1 MKSMSTPITV
11 SPQARKVVAAS
22 LLGNTIEYY
31 EFFIYGLCASLIFNK
46 LFFPSFDPVVGTLL
60 SLTTFAIA
68 FVARPI
74 GGWAAGHFGDR
85 LGRRSMLVMTLSG
98 MGLATT
104 LIGLLPTYDTI
115 GIAAPIMLTV
125 LRFLQGFS
133 LGGEASGGFLMALEH
148 ARGSKRGL
156 FTGIV
161 GTGNVCGLLLANG
174 VFLAVSQ
181 LPESQLLSWG
191 WRIPFLFSAVLVA
204 VALYIRLHLEESP
217 VFQAAQDSGAV
228 SESPSRELFRDHWRQ
243 VIGVALANM
252 PTNVI
257 FYLGSV
263 FALGYATSVGANRS
277 TVLAVVMVTSAV
289 LIVAMPYFGSLG
301 DRVDRK
307 KILLVGITLMAVTPF
322 IFFPLIGTGEP
333 LLMLVGFLALF
344 AGFAANYGAL
354 NAFLPHQFPAR
365 LRYSGV
371 AIGTNI
377 GGVFGGALAPIIATA
392 LLGRFHSWVPI
403 ALYLLV
409 IMVAAAVATA
419 LLRERP
425 DALDDAIGAHDVA
438 PSVVVAREVRA

>member
-1 MKSMSTPITV
+1 MSTGAT
-11 SPQARKVVAAS
+11 STRQARKVVAAS

-85 LGRRSMLVMTLSG
+85 IGRRTTLVLTLSG

-104 LIGLLPTYDTI
+104 LIGLLPTYGTI
-115 GIAAPIMLTV
+115 GVAAPILLTV
-125 LRFLQGFS
+125 LRFMQGFS

-148 ARGSKRGL
+148 ARGGKRGL

-174 VFLAVSQ
+174 VFLAVTQ
-181 LPESQLLSWG
+181 LPEAALLSWG
-191 WRIPFLFSAVLVA
+191 WRIPFLLSGLLVI
-204 VALYIRLHLEESP
+204 VALYIRLQIEESP
-217 VFQAAQDSGAV
+217 VFQAAQRSGAV
-228 SESPSRELFRDHWRQ
+228 SESPSKELFRNHWRQ
-243 VIGVALANM
+243 VIGVAFANM
-252 PTNVI
+252 PTNVV

-263 FALGYATSVGANRS
+263 FALGYATSQGANRS
-277 TVLAVVMVTSAV
+277 TVLTVVMVTCAV
-289 LIVAMPYFGSLG
+289 MIVAMPYFGSLG

-307 KILLVGITLMAVTPF
+307 KILLVGIALMAATPF
-322 IFFPLIGTGEP
+322 VFFPLIGTGKP
-333 LLMLVGFLALF
+333 LLMLVGYLALF

-354 NAFLPHQFPAR
+354 NAFLPHQFPAS

-371 AIGTNI
+371 AIGTNL

-392 LLGRFHSWVPI
+392 LLARFDSWVPI
-403 ALYLLV
+403 AIYLLV
-409 IMVAAAVATA
+409 IMVAAAIATW
-419 LLRERP
+419 LLAERP
-425 DALDDAIGAHDVA
+425 DALDDAAVHDE
-438 PSVVVAREVRA
+438 PHSSSEVPVIVQASA

>member
-1 MKSMSTPITV
+1 MGTPATTRA
-11 SPQARKVVAAS
+11 QRKVVVAS

-31 EFFIYGLCASLIFNK
+31 EFFIYGLSASLIFNK

-85 LGRRSMLVMTLSG
+85 VGRRSMLVLTLSG
-98 MGLATT
+98 MGVATT

-115 GIAAPIMLTV
+115 GIAAPIALTV

-148 ARGSKRGL
+148 ASGGKRGL

-181 LPESQLLSWG
+181 LPEAALLSWG
-191 WRIPFLFSAVLVA
+191 WRIPFLLSGALVI
-204 VALYIRLHLEESP
+204 VALYIRLQLEESP
-217 VFQAAQDSGAV
+217 VFEAAQKTGAV
-228 SESPSRELFRDHWRQ
+228 SGSPSKELFRNHWRR
-243 VIGVALANM
+243 VLGVALANM
-252 PTNVI
+252 PTNVV

-263 FALGYATSVGANRS
+263 FALGYATSHGASRS
-277 TVLAVVMVTSAV
+277 TVLACVMVTCAV

-307 KILLVGITLMAVTPF
+307 KILLAGIALMAAAPF
-322 IFFPLIGTGEP
+322 VFFPLIGTGNP
-333 LLMLVGFLALF
+333 LLILLGFLILF

-354 NAFLPHQFPAR
+354 NAFLPHQFPAH

-371 AIGTNI
+371 AIGTNL

-392 LLGRFHSWVPI
+392 LLGRFDSWVPI
-403 ALYLLV
+403 AIYLLV

-419 LLRERP
+419 LLGERP
-425 DALDDAIGAHDVA
+425 DALHD
-438 PSVVVAREVRA
+438 EIVRAEVDPASAQPIEAATA

>member
-1 MKSMSTPITV
+1 MSASASGSAQV
-11 SPQARKVVAAS
+11 RKVVAAS

-31 EFFIYGLCASLIFNK
+31 EFFIYGLSASLIFNQ
-46 LFFPSFDPVVGTLL
+46 LFFPTFDPVVGTML
-60 SLTTFAIA
+60 SLTTFAVA

-85 LGRRSMLVMTLSG
+85 IGRRAMLVLTLSG
-98 MGLATT
+98 MGVATT
-104 LIGLLPTYDTI
+104 LIGLLPTYATI
-115 GIAAPIMLTV
+115 GIAAPILLTV

-148 ARGSKRGL
+148 ARGNKRGL

-174 VFLAVSQ
+174 AFLAVTQ
-181 LPESQLLSWG
+181 LPEEALMSWG
-191 WRIPFLFSAVLVA
+191 WRIPFLFSGVLVII
-204 VALYIRLHLEESP
+204 ALYIRLQLEESP
-217 VFQAAQDSGAV
+217 VFEAAQRAGAV
-228 SESPSRELFRDHWRQ
+228 SQSPSAELFRKHWKR
-243 VIGVALANM
+243 VLGVALANM
-252 PTNVI
+252 PTNVV

-263 FALGYATSVGANRS
+263 FSLNYAVSQGASRS
-277 TVLAVVMVTSAV
+277 MVLTAVMITCAV
-289 LIVAMPYFGSLG
+289 LIIAMPYFGSLG

-307 KILLVGITLMAVTPF
+307 KILLVGIALMAVTPF
-322 IFFPLIGTGEP
+322 VFFPLLGTGRP
-333 LLMLVGFLALF
+333 LLMLLGFLLLF

-354 NAFLPHQFPAR
+354 NAFLPHQFPAS

-392 LLGRFHSWVPI
+392 LLGRFGSWVPI
-403 ALYLLV
+403 AIYLLV
-409 IMVAAAVATA
+409 IMTAAAVATA

-425 DALDDAIGAHDVA
+425 DALDDAAIYETEESSADDVA
-438 PSVVVAREVRA
+438 QVRAATA

>member
-1 MKSMSTPITV
+1 
-11 SPQARKVVAAS
+11 
-22 LLGNTIEYY
+22 
-31 EFFIYGLCASLIFNK
+31 
-46 LFFPSFDPVVGTLL
+46 
-60 SLTTFAIA
+60 
-68 FVARPI
+68 
-74 GGWAAGHFGDR
+74 
-85 LGRRSMLVMTLSG
+85 
-98 MGLATT
+98 
-104 LIGLLPTYDTI
+104 
-115 GIAAPIMLTV
+115 MLTV

-204 VALYIRLHLEESP
+204 VALNIRLNLEESP

-263 FALGYATSVGANRS
+263 FALTYATSVGANRS

-301 DRVDRK
+301 DRIDRK
-307 KILLVGITLMAVTPF
+307 KILLVGIALMAVTPF
-322 IFFPLIGTGEP
+322 IFFPLIGTGKP

-425 DALDDAIGAHDVA
+425 DALDDAIGAEDGVA
-438 PSVVVAREVRA
+438 SVAVTQGVRA

>member
-1 MKSMSTPITV
+1 MSSTTHG

-31 EFFIYGLCASLIFNK
+31 EFFIYGLSASLIFNK

-60 SLTTFAIA
+60 SLTTFALA

-85 LGRRSMLVMTLSG
+85 IGRRAMLVLTLSG
-98 MGLATT
+98 MGVATT
-104 LIGLLPTYDTI
+104 LIGLLPTYATI
-115 GIAAPIMLTV
+115 GVAAPILLSA
-125 LRFLQGFS
+125 LRFAQGFS

-148 ARGSKRGL
+148 ARGGKRGL

-174 VFLAVSQ
+174 VFLAITQ
-181 LPESQLLSWG
+181 LPEAALLSWG
-191 WRIPFLFSAVLVA
+191 WRIPFLLSGLLVM
-204 VALYIRLHLEESP
+204 VALYIRLQLEESP
-217 VFQAAQDSGAV
+217 VFEAAQRTGTV
-228 SESPSRELFRDHWRQ
+228 SDSPSKELFRNHWRR
-243 VIGVALANM
+243 VVGVALANM

-257 FYLGSV
+257 FYFGSV
-263 FALGYATSVGANRS
+263 FSLTYAVEQGASRSMVLTSI
-277 TVLAVVMVTSAV
+277 MVTCVV
-289 LIVAMPYFGSLG
+289 LIIAMPYFGSLG

-307 KILLVGITLMAVTPF
+307 KILLVGIALMATAPF
-322 IFFPLIGTGEP
+322 VFFPLLNTGHP
-333 LLMLVGFLALF
+333 ALVLLGFLLLF

-371 AIGTNI
+371 AIGTNL

-392 LLGRFHSWVPI
+392 LLGRFGSWVPI
-403 ALYLLV
+403 AVYLLV
-409 IMVAAAVATA
+409 IMIAATIATA
-419 LLRERP
+419 LLGERT
-425 DALDDAIGAHDVA
+425 DALDDAAVYDQPPA
-438 PSVVVAREVRA
+438 DDELPTTQPASA

>member
-1 MKSMSTPITV
+1 MTTPATG
-11 SPQARKVVAAS
+11 SGQARKVVAAS

-74 GGWAAGHFGDR
+74 GGWVAGHFGDR
-85 LGRRSMLVMTLSG
+85 LGRRAMLVLTLSG

-115 GIAAPIMLTV
+115 GVAAPIMLTV

-148 ARGSKRGL
+148 ASGSKRGL
-156 FTGIV
+156 VTGVV

-181 LPESQLLSWG
+181 LPEDQLMSWG
-191 WRIPFLFSAVLVA
+191 WRIPFLLSAVLVA
-204 VALYIRLHLEESP
+204 IGLYIRLHLEESP
-217 VFQAAQDSGAV
+217 VFQAAQASGVV
-228 SESPSRELFRDHWRQ
+228 SESPSKELFRGHWKQ

-263 FALGYATSVGANRS
+263 FALSYASAVGANRS
-277 TVLAVVMVTSAV
+277 TVLAVVMATAAI

-301 DRVDRK
+301 DRIDRK
-307 KILLVGITLMAVTPF
+307 KILLAGIALMAVAPF
-322 IFFPLIGTGEP
+322 LFFPLIATGNP
-333 LLMLVGFLALF
+333 WLMLIGFLVLF
-344 AGFAANYGAL
+344 SGFAANYGAL

-371 AIGTNI
+371 AIGTNV

-419 LLRERP
+419 ALSERP
-425 DALDDAIGAHDVA
+425 DALDDAADSGTVAEEPRIAAPAQVAGA
-438 PSVVVAREVRA
+438 